1 MIKTLIIILVAA
13 AVGLGGWQVYEYWL
27 KVQDEKAAA
36 DKAAASKVVDGNTLS
51 GVPYELQDSLQ
62 AAEQHG
68 AVSLGGWLKL
78 YESRIQDPRKAWIQL
93 DYVVMITRDD
103 PREAKRIFDEVK
115 DRTQPNSQVWPRIQ
129 GMEKTYD

>member
-1 MIKTLIIILVAA
+1 MIKTLIIIVVAV
-13 AVGLGGWQVYEYWL
+13 AVGFGGWQVYDYWL

-36 DKAAASKVVDGNTLS
+36 EKEAASKVVDGNTLS

-78 YESRIQDPRKAWIQL
+78 YDSRIQDPKKAWIEL
-93 DYVVMITRDD
+93 DYVVMITRDN
-103 PREAKRIFDEVK
+103 PKEARRLFGEVK
-115 DRTQPNSQVWPRIQ
+115 DRTLPNSPVWPRIQ